1 MVNSGQANLSE
12 IEGHFYEN
20 VFFEIRP
27 ESDKNMAIIRDTL
40 GQKDIELEL
49 LAFWK
54 ARNNIYIYMNFG
66 CLCDRVS
73 VKFII
78 DPNFKF

>member
-40 GQKDIELEL
+40 GQKDIGLEL
-49 LAFWK
+49 LAF
-54 ARNNIYIYMNFG
+54 
-66 CLCDRVS
+66 
-73 VKFII
+73 
-78 DPNFKF
+78 